1 MYRARF
7 LLAYG
12 VVALVGVVASSV
24 LVWQATGGGDRPD
37 PQCGRP
43 IPRGST
49 IPVAWDTTVLFVT
62 EVVLRHDPACG
73 YDLSTKRFRGD
84 FSRSEWAKGA
94 GPVTPFVTRYPP
106 TPVVR
111 ASRDPNAP
119 QAVYVLSRKVREMA
133 QLDKRGHWTIPIS
146 VGLAAPD
153 AGLSA
158 YRLVLELE
166 DGSWRVDRASRVPLH
181 FSDE

>member
-1 MYRARF
+1 MYRVRF
-7 LLAYG
+7 LFAYG
-12 VVALVGVVASSV
+12 GIGLAAAAASGV
-24 LVWQATGGGDRPD
+24 LVWQATRGGADGE

-49 IPVAWDTTVLFVT
+49 SRVAWDTTTLFVT
-62 EVVLRHDPACG
+62 EVVLRRDPACG
-73 YDLSTKRFRGD
+73 YDLSTRRLRGGL
-84 FSRSEWAKGA
+84 SRREWASGA
-94 GPVTPFVTRYPP
+94 GPVKPFVTRYPP
-106 TPVVR
+106 TPVAF

-119 QAVYVLSRKVREMA
+119 QAVYVVSRKVRELA
-133 QLDKRGHWTIPIS
+133 EVDGRGRLTIPIS

-158 YRLVLELE
+158 YRLVLQLE
-166 DGSWRVDRASRVPLH
+166 GGSWRVDRAAPVRLR

>member
-1 MYRARF
+1 VYRRRF
-7 LLAYG
+7 LVAYG
-12 VVALVGVVASSV
+12 FVGVVAAAVSGA
-24 LVWQATGGGDRPD
+24 LLWQGGRGAPGDGPR
-37 PQCGRP
+37 CGHA
-43 IPRGST
+43 IPSGST
-49 IPVAWDTTVLFVT
+49 IPAAWNTSVLFVT
-62 EVVLRHDPACG
+62 EVVLRRDPACG
-73 YDLSTKRFRGD
+73 YDLSTRRLRGP
-84 FSRSEWAKGA
+84 FSRREWASGA
-94 GPVTPFVTRYPP
+94 GPVKPFVTRYPP

-133 QLDKRGHWTIPIS
+133 QIDGRGRWTIPIS

-153 AGLSA
+153 AGMSA

-166 DGSWRVDRASRVPLH
+166 DGSWRVDRASRVTLR